1 MEAMIPY
8 LLALFQK
15 LFLEFKVLASSF
27 VLIIY
32 VKVFDIYIY
41 EVVLYTFIQIKIIQ
55 TTYFAEDCV
64 IRHVS
69 LVHVTNKI
77 YLIKFTFLRKLSL
90 QMLFQACTCEKITNI
105 SLS

>member
-1 MEAMIPY
+1 MCFSMLLY

-41 EVVLYTFIQIKIIQ
+41 EVVLYTFIQIKLLKQHI
-55 TTYFAEDCV
+55 
-64 IRHVS
+64 
-69 LVHVTNKI
+69 
-77 YLIKFTFLRKLSL
+77 L
-90 QMLFQACTCEKITNI
+90 QRTV
-105 SLS
+105 